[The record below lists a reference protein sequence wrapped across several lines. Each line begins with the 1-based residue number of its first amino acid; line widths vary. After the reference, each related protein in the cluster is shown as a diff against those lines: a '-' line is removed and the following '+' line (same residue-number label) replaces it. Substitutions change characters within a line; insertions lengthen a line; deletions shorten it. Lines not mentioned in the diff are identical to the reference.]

1 MDFTSDNTSGA
12 HPKILEAIIAANT
25 GPLPSYGED
34 LFTQGAAKEIAKIFE
49 HEAAVFL
56 VATGTAANALALGAL
71 CPPWGAVFCH
81 EDAHISEDE
90 CGAPEMFTGG
100 AKIVGIKGRAGK
112 IAPADFKAILTSF
125 PRGQVKQVQP
135 AMLSLSQLTEAGTAY
150 TCAEITELAALAHE
164 AGLKVHMDGA
174 RFANALISQNCSP
187 AAMSWQAG
195 IDVLSLGATKNG
207 AIACEAV
214 IFFDKALPEA
224 FGYQRK
230 RAGHTI
236 SKGRF
241 LGSQML
247 AYLEDGLWLVLAKS
261 ANAFAARL
269 AEELAKVPGVR
280 LPWPAAANEIFAI
293 MPRVLD
299 DRLKAAG
306 AHYYDWTLR
315 EFPSALHPPGEKE
328 VFIRLVTSYA
338 TTEEDIDRLIAV
350 ARGA

>member
-1 MDFTSDNTSGA
+1 MDFASDNTSGA
-12 HPKILEAIIAANT
+12 HPKILEAIVAANADQ
-25 GPLPSYGED
+25 LPSYGED
-34 LFTQGAAKEIAKIFE
+34 PFTQGAAKEIAKIFE
-49 HEAAVFL
+49 REAAVFL
-56 VATGTAANALALGAL
+56 VATGTAANALSLGAL

-100 AKIVGIKGRAGK
+100 AKIVGIKGHAGK
-112 IAPADFKAILTSF
+112 ITPADLKAILALF

-135 AMLSLSQLTEAGTAY
+135 AVLSLSQLTEAGTAY
-150 TCAEITELAALAHE
+150 TCAEIATLAALAHE

-174 RFANALISQNCSP
+174 RFANALISQGSSP

-207 AIACEAV
+207 ALACEAV
-214 IFFDKALPEA
+214 IFFDPALPEA
-224 FGYQRK
+224 FAYQRK
-230 RAGHTI
+230 RAGHTV

-247 AYLEDGLWLVLAKS
+247 AYLEGGLWLDLAKS
-261 ANAFAARL
+261 ANEHAARL
-269 AEELAKVPGVR
+269 AAEFSKVPGVR

-293 MPRVLD
+293 IPRVLD
-299 DRLKAAG
+299 DHLRAAG

-315 EFPSALHPPGEKE
+315 AFPAAFNPPGEKE
-328 VFIRLVTSYA
+328 AFIRLVTSYA
-338 TTEEDIDRLIAV
+338 TTAEDIDRLIAV